1 MKMRPYFQSTSFTCA
16 ASSLLT
22 ILHYIKNEIPLTK
35 DKEFD
40 IWKKTTNLP
49 TRGSSIYAL
58 AIYAKEQGLNPKVI
72 VENKAYSF
80 PDYRFYRYTKE
91 DIEHAAFSEQQHLN
105 DFKKK
110 KVELEEREITLED
123 IKKEIRNNP
132 ILLRL
137 NTKPIRKEKK
147 NTSNYVVV
155 QSFIDNYYQIFDPL
169 LGGLSI
175 PIRTMQEAFDS
186 LETKKYRDHRMIV
199 FT

>member
-1 MKMRPYFQSTSFTCA
+1 MIDY
-16 ASSLLT
+16 
-22 ILHYIKNEIPLTK
+22 
-35 DKEFD
+35 
-40 IWKKTTNLP
+40 KKL
-49 TRGSSIYAL
+49 S
-58 AIYAKEQGLNPKVI
+58 
-72 VENKAYSF
+72 
-80 PDYRFYRYTKE
+80 
-91 DIEHAAFSEQQHLN
+91 
-105 DFKKK
+105 
-110 KVELEEREITLED
+110 
-123 IKKEIRNNP
+123 KKEIRNNP

>member
-1 MKMRPYFQSTSFTCA
+1 MKPYFQSTPFTCA

-22 ILHYIKNEIPLTK
+22 ILHYMKNEIPLTK

-58 AIYAKEQGLNPKVI
+58 ATYAKELGLNPKVI
-72 VENKAYSF
+72 VENKEYSF

-91 DIEHAAFSEQQHLN
+91 DIDHAAFSELQH
-105 DFKKK
+105 FKDLKK
-110 KVELEEREITLED
+110 SKIKVEEREITFEN
-123 IKKEIRNNP
+123 IKKELTGNP

-137 NTKPIRKEKK
+137 NTKPIRQGKK

-155 QSFIDNYYQIFDPL
+155 HSFIDNYYQIFDPL
-169 LGGLSI
+169 LGGLSVPKI
-175 PIRTMQEAFDS
+175 IMQEAFDS
-186 LETKKYRDHRMIV
+186 LETKKYRDHRMII
-199 FT
+199 FS